1 MKMKTLLTAAVV
13 ALTATVAT
21 ARDYVHIAGSSTV
34 LPYATIVA
42 EAFGDNF
49 DFPTPVVESGGS
61 GAGRKRLCDG
71 VGSNT
76 IDIANSSS
84 LMKPAEA
91 ERCAAVINYEKVQI
105 GYDGIVFASR
115 LETTGFENLTPAQI
129 YLAVSDKSNAT
140 NWQDVDPSMPDRPI
154 KVFLPGTKHG
164 TREVFDKKVMVAG
177 CKAVGSY
184 DVFKADLGDKKK
196 AEKECMK
203 VRTDG
208 LSVDIDGDYTE
219 TLASLSTNPDGI
231 GVFGLSF
238 LLNNTDTIYAA
249 TINGVEAST
258 ETIASG
264 EYPISRPL
272 QFYVKLDHIDQIP
285 GMREYIE
292 FFVSDEIAGPDGP
305 LAEYGLVSDPELAK
319 TQEQVSNF

>member
-1 MKMKTLLTAAVV
+1 MRLLSMIV
-13 ALTATVAT
+13 ALWATATMAQ

-42 EAFGDNF
+42 EAFGENF
-49 DFPTPVVESGGS
+49 DYPTPVVESGGS
-61 GAGRKRLCDG
+61 GAGRKRLCEG
-71 VGSNT
+71 IGMNT

-84 LMKPAEA
+84 LMKAEEAARCAEA
-91 ERCAAVINYEKVQI
+91 INFEKVQI

-115 LETTGFENLTPAQI
+115 LENTGFENLTPEQI
-129 YLAVSDKSNAT
+129 FRAVSANSRFT
-140 NWQDVDPSMPDRPI
+140 NWNEIDSALPDRPI
-154 KVFLPGTKHG
+154 KVYLPGTKHG
-164 TREVFDKKVMVAG
+164 TREVFDKKVMIDG
-177 CKAVGSY
+177 CKAAGLY
-184 DVFKADLGDKKK
+184 DELGKKG
-196 AEKECMK
+196 CVK

-219 TLASLSTNPDGI
+219 TLASIETNPEGI

-272 QFYVKLDHIDQIP
+272 QFYVKLDHLGDVP
-285 GMREYIE
+285 GMKEYIE

-305 LAEYGLVSDPELAK
+305 LADYGLVSDPELAK
-319 TQEQVSNF
+319 TQEMVAGW

>member
-1 MKMKTLLTAAVV
+1 MLKNIIASATIAVFATASV
-13 ALTATVAT
+13 

-42 EAFGDNF
+42 EAFGENF

-71 VGSNT
+71 VGMET

-84 LMKPAEA
+84 LMKPDEA
-91 ERCAAVINYEKVQI
+91 ERCAAVIDYAEVRI

-115 LETTGFENLTPAQI
+115 LENTGFENLTPGQI
-129 YLAVSDKSNAT
+129 YLAVSDKSTAT
-140 NWQDVDPSMPDRPI
+140 NWQDVDPSMPDRAI
-154 KVFLPGTKHG
+154 KVYLPGTKHG
-164 TREVFDKKVMVAG
+164 TREVFDKKVMVGG
-177 CKAVGSY
+177 CKQVGAY
-184 DVFKADLGDKKK
+184 DLFFEQNGGDKKA

-203 VRTDG
+203 VRKDG

-219 TLASLSTNPDGI
+219 TLASIETNPEGI

-249 TINGVEAST
+249 TINGVEATT

-272 QFYVKLDHIDQIP
+272 QFYVKLDHIGTVP
-285 GMREYIE
+285 GLKEYIE

-319 TQEQVSNF
+319 TQAMVAEW